1 MAGGAFPDVRYRGG
15 FVAFVEE
22 HNGDGQLVA
31 RVPFFGE
38 SAEEADEQAQMYILG
53 NRAQPELQSAILP
66 GGSLGDFPSLAAQ
79 IPGLATAGAQIAAQL
94 HAEGQAQGQSATDI
108 QDRIGTAQNALAQ
121 TYSDITTSSSA
132 FQLPIDG
139 PGGALD
145 VAQKYVTSA
154 YTIVGAV
161 DAVGGLAAAAASGNP
176 AAIEQAGSVIVG
188 TIVGLAAAAGAISA
202 GVGAVIV
209 AGAGLVIEGLTALFS
224 HAPPAATVCGNDLS
238 AVPSI
243 VVGCAFSISA
253 TRRAPKSVNWRP
265 FPEPKIDP
273 IWYAAPASA
282 GVGGYYTSS
291 SWRGDDWSGGFSHNP
306 DRVIDRA
313 FPDFRTLEAEN
324 AGNGHNPIDLFR
336 AAFFVAWKANKA
348 FALNGLTPQ
357 DDWQVLSYV
366 TRTWN
371 NAHHG
376 SGSGAN
382 SLLLPGNGHG
392 TGADFESGLVEQIL
406 NLSPGDPNLV
416 GSRLKINLGP
426 IKTPPRAAALAPASS
441 STSTAGKVAAVA
453 GLAAVAG
460 VGGWIA
466 LGGSPAAAWRAARR
480 FLGF

>member
-1 MAGGAFPDVRYRGG
+1 MSDDAFRTA

-22 HNGDGQLVA
+22 HDGDGQLVA

-38 SAEEADEQAQMYILG
+38 SASEADEQAQMYILG
-53 NRAQPELQSAILP
+53 NRCEPELQSAILP
-66 GGSLGDFPSLAAQ
+66 GGGLVGDYPSLAAQ

-94 HAEGQAQGQSATDI
+94 HAEGAAQGQSATDI

-121 TYSDITTSSSA
+121 TYSDITSSSSA

-154 YTIVGAV
+154 YTVVGAV
-161 DAVGGLAAAAASGNP
+161 DAVGGLAAAAASGDP

-209 AGAGLVIEGLTALFS
+209 AGVGLVIEGLTALFS
-224 HAPPAATVCGNDLS
+224 HAPPAATVCGSELS
-238 AVPSI
+238 QVPTI
-243 VVGCAFSISA
+243 VVGCAFSMSA

-265 FPEPKIDP
+265 FPEPTVAADAP
-273 IWYAAPASA
+273 WYAPPS
-282 GVGGYYTSS
+282 VGGLQYFTSFT
-291 SWRGDDWSGGFSHNP
+291 WRGDDWSGGFSSSP
-306 DRVIDRA
+306 DRAIDRA
-313 FPDFRTLEAEN
+313 FPDYQAIAQEN
-324 AGNGHNPIDLFR
+324 TGSGTNPIDLFR
-336 AAFFVAWKANKA
+336 AAFFVAWKANRA

-371 NAHHG
+371 NAHAG
-376 SGSGAN
+376 SGSGGN

-392 TGADFESGLVEQIL
+392 TGADFESALVGQIL

-426 IKTPPRAAALAPASS
+426 LKTPPRVAPTAAAASS
-441 STSTAGKVAAVA
+441 PATSTAGKVAAVA

-466 LGGSPAAAWRAARR
+466 LGGSPPAAWRGARR
-480 FLGF
+480 FLGL